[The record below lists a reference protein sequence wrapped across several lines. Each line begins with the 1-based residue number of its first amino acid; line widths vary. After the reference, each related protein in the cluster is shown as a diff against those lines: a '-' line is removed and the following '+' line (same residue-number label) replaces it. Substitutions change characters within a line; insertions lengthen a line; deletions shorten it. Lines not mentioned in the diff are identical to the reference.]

1 MTDQRYINGL
11 QLFNEGE
18 FFACHDEL
26 EEVWTETIG
35 PERDFYQGLI
45 HVAVSLFH
53 FEGGNLGGARK
64 MYGSAQR
71 YLAKYDDEY
80 MGIKLGQL
88 LAAHTHAFRELLGH
102 HSGYPT
108 GIELDPVDIPQ
119 IEFVDTSD

>member
-1 MTDQRYINGL
+1 MYDDRYLKGIA
-11 QLFNEGE
+11 LFNAGE

-64 MYGSAQR
+64 MYESAQR
-71 YLAKYDDEY
+71 YLAPYSDEY
-80 MGIKLGQL
+80 MGIRLAPL
-88 LAAHTHAFRELLGH
+88 LAAHTHAFRELLAH
-102 HSGYPT
+102 QSGYPT
-108 GIELDPVDIPQ
+108 GVELDPADVPK
-119 IEFVDTSD
+119 IEFAGSD